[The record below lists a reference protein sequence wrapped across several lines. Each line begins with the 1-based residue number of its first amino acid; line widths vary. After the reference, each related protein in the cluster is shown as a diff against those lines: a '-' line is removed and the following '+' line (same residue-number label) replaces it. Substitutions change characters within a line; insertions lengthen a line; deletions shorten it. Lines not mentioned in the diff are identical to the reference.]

1 MSIDLPS
8 ADAASEA
15 SPPRPRWG
23 ILGTGWIAQTF
34 VADLQLAG
42 HLVTAVGSRT
52 AQTAEAFA
60 SRFGLERAH
69 GSYEALVADPNVD
82 VVYVATPHTR
92 HHDDSALALN
102 ACKHV
107 LVEKPFTINAREAQ
121 SLVELAAARGL
132 VILEAMWT
140 RWLPHMTAI
149 RRLLADDAIGD
160 VRAVLAD
167 HTQKLSDDPANRLN
181 LLELGGGALL
191 DLGVYPISFA
201 SDLLGTPEAVQ
212 ATATL
217 RSTGADAETGIL
229 LSYPAGRMAT
239 LYTSSASAGPN
250 RAFILGTEGRI
261 EVDSVWYSPTS
272 FRVYDSQ
279 DELRSSYESDVPGR
293 GMQFQADEI
302 ERLIAAGRLSGEI
315 LPLDESVAIMATMD
329 QIREQIGLR
338 YPSE

>member
-1 MSIDLPS
+1 MSIDQPS
-8 ADAASEA
+8 ADAVSET
-15 SPPRPRWG
+15 SSPRPRWG
-23 ILGTGWIAQTF
+23 ILGTGSIAQTF

-69 GSYEALVADPNVD
+69 GSYAALVADPNVD
-82 VVYVATPHTR
+82 VVYIATPHPR
-92 HHDDSALALN
+92 HHDDAALALN
-102 ACKHV
+102 AGKHV
-107 LVEKPFTINAREAQ
+107 LAEKPFTINAREAQ
-121 SLVELAAARGL
+121 NLVELAAARGL
-132 VILEAMWT
+132 VVLEAMWT
-140 RWLPHMTAI
+140 RWLPHMIAI
-149 RRLLADDAIGD
+149 RKLLADGAIGD

-167 HTQKLSDDPANRLN
+167 HTQKLSDDPADRLN
-181 LLELGGGALL
+181 SLELGGGALL

-217 RSTGADAETGIL
+217 RATGADAETGIL
-229 LSYPAGRMAT
+229 LSYPGGRLAT

-250 RAFILGTEGRI
+250 RAFILGGDGRI
-261 EVDSVWYSPTS
+261 EVDSVWYTPTS

-279 DELRSSYESDVPGR
+279 DELRSSYESDVSGR

-302 ERLIAAGRLSGEI
+302 ERLIATGTLSGEI
-315 LPLDESVAIMATMD
+315 LPLEESVAIMRTMD
-329 QIREQIGLR
+329 QVREQIGLR
-338 YPSE
+338 YPGE